1 LGWAAGQADVSLV
14 PALCCSPERGCAAL
28 GGSGGGAAPGSGC
41 RCCSPRGAARLHA
54 ALVCSVGS
62 GVLWWLYYDYR
73 NDPSTELETEKENVK
88 FLLGYAI
95 FSTIVTVS
103 SILPE
108 AVAEAVT

>member
-1 LGWAAGQADVSLV
+1 MRQYSRA
-14 PALCCSPERGCAAL
+14 ERGL
-28 GGSGGGAAPGSGC
+28 GGRAGDPGGRPGRQQPATAACLSLGS
-41 RCCSPRGAARLHA
+41 AARIHA
-54 ALVCSVGS
+54 ARVCSVVS

-103 SILPE
+103 SILP
-108 AVAEAVT
+108 